1 MFRDKVLEIRE
12 KKYWIQYLPILFF
25 IRVRIGFVEFVE
37 LSILTHRS
45 VLYISDVSMPLK
57 PSTLLVTYHLL
68 VSYKC
73 FAYKCHDLVQNRI
86 SWQFHPRIPK
96 HFGQP
101 SHDELYD
108 VTKEIPAKQNVYI
121 YYLSYIIVGLSRM
134 TVRIV

>member
-1 MFRDKVLEIRE
+1 
-12 KKYWIQYLPILFF
+12 
-25 IRVRIGFVEFVE
+25 
-37 LSILTHRS
+37 
-45 VLYISDVSMPLK
+45 MPLK

-73 FAYKCHDLVQNRI
+73 SAYKCHDLVQNRI
-86 SWQFHPRIPK
+86 PWQFHPRKSK

-108 VTKEIPAKQNVYI
+108 VTKEIPTKQNVYI
-121 YYLSYIIVGLSRM
+121 YYLSYNIVGLSRM